1 MNINIT
7 SHKMNLA
14 VQCSR
19 YTRYISASSIPLT
32 GFNDVFTYLG
42 YIKDTYHYVNNH
54 NEVYIKSPDGGME
67 YVADWLHDHKML
79 WTDHPISYRLIT
91 HKSMNYFTTLI
102 TKTPI
107 ITTKTWISFFPRG
120 ITIQNLIRFVNL
132 IGCNHSIII
141 IFRLL

>member
-14 VQCSR
+14 VQFTR
-19 YTRYISASSIPLT
+19 YTRSISASSIPLT

-91 HKSMNYFTTLI
+91 HKSMNYFYDIDYKDAYYYDKDMDLVLPAGYYDPKLHT
-102 TKTPI
+102 
-107 ITTKTWISFFPRG
+107 
-120 ITIQNLIRFVNL
+120 
-132 IGCNHSIII
+132 
-141 IFRLL
+141 FRQSHWL

>member
-1 MNINIT
+1 
-7 SHKMNLA
+7 MNLA

-91 HKSMNYFTTLI
+91 HKSMNYFYDIDYKDAYYYDKDMDLVLPAGYYDSKLDT
-102 TKTPI
+102 
-107 ITTKTWISFFPRG
+107 
-120 ITIQNLIRFVNL
+120 
-132 IGCNHSIII
+132 
-141 IFRLL
+141 FRQSHWL

>member
-14 VQCSR
+14 VQFSR

-79 WTDHPISYRLIT
+79 WTAHPISYRLIT
-91 HKSMNYFTTLI
+91 HKSMNYFYDIDYKDAYYYDKDMDLVLPAGYYDPKKHT
-102 TKTPI
+102 
-107 ITTKTWISFFPRG
+107 
-120 ITIQNLIRFVNL
+120 
-132 IGCNHSIII
+132 
-141 IFRLL
+141 FRQSHWL

>member
-14 VQCSR
+14 VQFSR

-91 HKSMNYFTTLI
+91 HKSMNYFYDIDYKDAYYYDKDMDLVLPAGYYDPKLDT
-102 TKTPI
+102 
-107 ITTKTWISFFPRG
+107 
-120 ITIQNLIRFVNL
+120 
-132 IGCNHSIII
+132 
-141 IFRLL
+141 FRQSHWL